1 MKLDEFFVTGDPIIY
16 GADASIVLVTLAI
29 IFVLTKYKK
38 WKWLWDE
45 WLTTVDHKKIG
56 AMYIISAVI
65 MLFRGGMDGLTISL
79 YLASVSLGAVSCTSL
94 T

>member
-45 WLTTVDHKKIG
+45 WLTTVDHKKSEPCI
-56 AMYIISAVI
+56 
-65 MLFRGGMDGLTISL
+65 LFLRLSC
-79 YLASVSLGAVSCTSL
+79 YSVVVWMV
-94 T
+94 

>member
-45 WLTTVDHKKIG
+45 WLTTVDHKKNTELCI
-56 AMYIISAVI
+56 
-65 MLFRGGMDGLTISL
+65 LFLRLSC
-79 YLASVSLGAVSCTSL
+79 YSVVVWMV
-94 T
+94 

>member
-56 AMYIISAVI
+56 AMYIISGWFNDPCTVNI
-65 MLFRGGMDGLTISL
+65 PRNNLFKR
-79 YLASVSLGAVSCTSL
+79 
-94 T
+94 

>member
-45 WLTTVDHKKIG
+45 WLTTVDHKNRSYVYYFCG
-56 AMYIISAVI
+56 YHVI
-65 MLFRGGMDGLTISL
+65 PWWYGWFNDPCTVNIPRNNLFKR
-79 YLASVSLGAVSCTSL
+79 
-94 T
+94 

>member
-38 WKWLWDE
+38 ME
-45 WLTTVDHKKIG
+45 M
-56 AMYIISAVI
+56 A
-65 MLFRGGMDGLTISL
+65 
-79 YLASVSLGAVSCTSL
+79 LGRMVNNC
-94 T
+94 

>member
-56 AMYIISAVI
+56 PCI
-65 MLFRGGMDGLTISL
+65 LSL
-79 YLASVSLGAVSCTSL
+79 RLLCYSVVVWTV
-94 T
+94 